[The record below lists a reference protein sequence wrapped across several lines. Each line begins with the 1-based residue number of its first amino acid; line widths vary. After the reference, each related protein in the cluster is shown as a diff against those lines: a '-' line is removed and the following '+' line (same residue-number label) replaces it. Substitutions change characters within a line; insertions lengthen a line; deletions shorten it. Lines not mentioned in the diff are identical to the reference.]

1 VKLAVWL
8 SGEASFRVSAEALSR
23 VGQIHMSSGSIWR
36 QSKRWGERLRELE
49 KEENTRANR
58 VPGRE
63 EIIPGDVMH
72 DTRMGVGIDGWMVNI
87 VGEGWKEVKIGTVFE
102 VKASEGQDEVT
113 KEPIEQAEAVE
124 CTYVARLGG
133 SEEFGQDLWTEAVR
147 REVPTAYDKVLI
159 GDGAHWIWNLGE
171 DYFPEAVQ
179 IVDWYHAKQHLYAA
193 AALLHGEGTDTAK
206 RWVKSVE
213 TDLYQGHA
221 DKIARWLEQET
232 QSHPIVARDLL
243 SEAGYFRNNQR
254 RMQYLERREEGWPIG
269 SGMVEGGCKQFEARM
284 KGPGMRWGRPGAE
297 RMLAIRAVI
306 MSRRFD
312 GRWAALENRP

>member
-1 VKLAVWL
+1 
-8 SGEASFRVSAEALSR
+8 
-23 VGQIHMSSGSIWR
+23 
-36 QSKRWGERLRELE
+36 
-49 KEENTRANR
+49 
-58 VPGRE
+58 
-63 EIIPGDVMH
+63 
-72 DTRMGVGIDGWMVNI
+72 MVNI

-102 VKASEGQDEVT
+102 VKAGENRDAVT
-113 KEPIEQAEAVE
+113 GEQVEQAETDE
-124 CTYVARLGG
+124 CTYTAHLGG
-133 SEEFGQDLWTEAVR
+133 PEEFGQGLWAEAVR
-147 REVPTAYDKVLI
+147 REVPTAHDKVLI

-193 AALLHGEGTDTAK
+193 AGLLHGEGTDAAK

-221 DKIARWLEQET
+221 DKIARWLEQEA
-232 QSHPIVARDLL
+232 QSHPNVARDLL

-284 KGPGMRWGRPGAE
+284 KGPGMRWSRPGAD

-312 GRWAALENRP
+312 ERWAALEN